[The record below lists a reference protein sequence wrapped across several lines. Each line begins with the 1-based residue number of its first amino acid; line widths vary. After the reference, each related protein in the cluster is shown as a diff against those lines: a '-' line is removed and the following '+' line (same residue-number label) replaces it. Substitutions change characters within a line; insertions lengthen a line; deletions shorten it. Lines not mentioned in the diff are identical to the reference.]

1 MHRRTR
7 YALLALALVPFL
19 HGCRSC
25 SDPEAGARLRQLVWM
40 KYIHVA
46 NVTEL
51 EASGPTGTVRLGP
64 VDRTGFWAVFDICSL
79 DVQGSDVTVFKYDT
93 RNFYVDAG
101 TVSYGLMNPGMVR
114 TSFTSGAL
122 GSFDPQVRPLVHKA
136 LDLSPEAEDFP
147 RQYYPTLHYRIAVFV
162 NERPPRESWP
172 LALKYANHPVTMQDI
187 SQAPPQERALHN
199 AASPDIVGS
208 CPPGGE
214 DRPPP

>member
-7 YALLALALVPFL
+7 HALLTLALVPFL

-25 SDPEAGARLRQLVWM
+25 HDPEAEARLRQLVWM

-64 VDRTGFWAVFDICSL
+64 VDRSGFWAVFDICSL
-79 DVQGSDVTVFKYDT
+79 DVQGSAVTVFKYDT

-101 TVSYGLMNPGMVR
+101 TVSYGLTNPGMVR

-122 GSFDPQVRPLVHKA
+122 GSFDPQVRPLVHEA
-136 LDLSPEAEDFP
+136 LELSRETENFE
-147 RQYYPTLHYRIAVFV
+147 RGLNPTLRYRVAVFI
-162 NERPPRESWP
+162 NERPERYEGGP
-172 LALKYANHPVTMQDI
+172 LTLKYANHPVTVQDI
-187 SQAPPQERALHN
+187 SQDKPQVRDFHN
-199 AASPDIVGS
+199 AASPDIVGR

-214 DRPPP
+214 DPPP